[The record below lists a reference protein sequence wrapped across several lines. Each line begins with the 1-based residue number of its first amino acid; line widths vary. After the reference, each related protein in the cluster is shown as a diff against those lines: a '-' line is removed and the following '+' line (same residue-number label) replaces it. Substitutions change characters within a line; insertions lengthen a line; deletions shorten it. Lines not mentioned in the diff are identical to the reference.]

1 MSNDRIRLGVFCKT
15 TLFNSQ
21 GEMNDNFGQ
30 ATFVQGGKTVS
41 DQNNTNKT
49 PRKYM
54 TLLKRVAITSVAL
67 STLVFGSASA
77 DTKIQTVYHVYIDG
91 NRVGTVDSKNVVEKV
106 IEQKVDSLQDQYK
119 ELSLVADNV
128 SIIEEQ
134 VFLPT
139 FNNENTVKVL
149 ESEIEIAAQA
159 KAITIDGEPVA
170 YLKNEEEANEALK
183 QLKLQ
188 YVKEEQL
195 QELEARE
202 KSEQPLPALAEGQS
216 RLLDVSFVEKV
227 SVSDEKISPE
237 QIHNPAD
244 TVTLL
249 QKGTLEEKKYQVKEG
264 DVLGSIAV
272 DYDLKTA
279 DLLALNPGITK
290 DTLIKIGQELN
301 VTAYKPFL
309 TVVVKMEQNKKETIN
324 FETKVNENSNM
335 YKGDRKV
342 TQEGQEGE
350 KTVHYEYK
358 MVNGVNAETK
368 KLNETITKEPV
379 TEVIEKGTKVV
390 PSRGSGQLAWPA
402 VGGYISSHVGYR
414 WGQLHKGIDIAR
426 PSNYT
431 IKAADNGTVVE
442 AGYSGGFGNKITI
455 NHNNGM
461 KTIYAHMS
469 SLNVRV
475 GQTVTKGQQI
485 GVMGSTGNSTGTHLH
500 FELYINGALKNPL
513 DYL

>member
-1 MSNDRIRLGVFCKT
+1 M
-15 TLFNSQ
+15 TLF
-21 GEMNDNFGQ
+21 
-30 ATFVQGGKTVS
+30 
-41 DQNNTNKT
+41 
-49 PRKYM
+49 
-54 TLLKRVAITSVAL
+54 KRVAITSIAL
-67 STLVFGSASA
+67 STLVFGTVSA

-91 NRVGTVDSKNVVEKV
+91 KRIGTVDNKNVVEKV
-106 IEQKVDSLQDQYK
+106 IVQKVDSLKDQYQGI
-119 ELSLVADNV
+119 SLVADNV
-128 SIIEEQ
+128 SVIEEQ
-134 VFLPT
+134 AFLPA
-139 FNNENTVKVL
+139 FNNTTATKKL
-149 ESEIEIAAQA
+149 ETELEIAAEV
-159 KAITIDGEPVA
+159 KAITVDGEPVA
-170 YLKNEEEANEALK
+170 YLKNEEDANEALK

-188 YVKEEQL
+188 YVNEEEL
-195 QELEARE
+195 QELEARAN
-202 KSEQPLPALAEGQS
+202 SEEPLPALAEGQS

-227 SVSDEKISPE
+227 STSDEKISPE
-237 QIHNPAD
+237 QVHSPAD

-249 QKGTLEEKKYQVKEG
+249 KKGTLEEQKYQVKEG

-272 DYDLKTA
+272 AHDLATA
-279 DLLALNPGITK
+279 DLLALNPVLTE
-290 DTLIKIGQELN
+290 DSLIQIGQELN

-309 TVVVKMEQNKKETIN
+309 TVVVKREQNNKETIK

-335 YKGDRKV
+335 FKGDRKV
-342 TQEGQEGE
+342 TQEGQDGE

-358 MVNGVNAETK
+358 MINGVTTETN
-368 KLNETITKEPV
+368 KLDEAIIKEPV
-379 TEVIEKGTKVV
+379 AEIIENGTKVV

-414 WGQLHKGIDIAR
+414 WGSLHKGIDIAR

-442 AGYSGGFGNKITI
+442 AGYDGGYGNKIVI

-461 KTIYAHMS
+461 KTVYGHLS
-469 SLNVRV
+469 SIGVSV

>member
-1 MSNDRIRLGVFCKT
+1 M
-15 TLFNSQ
+15 
-21 GEMNDNFGQ
+21 
-30 ATFVQGGKTVS
+30 S
-41 DQNNTNKT
+41 DQNKKEKT
-49 PRKYM
+49 PRKHIK
-54 TLLKRVAITSVAL
+54 LLKRVTIASIAL
-67 STLVFGSASA
+67 STLVFGTVSA

-91 NRVGTVDSKNVVEKV
+91 QRVGTVDSKNVVEKV
-106 IEQKVDSLQDQYK
+106 VDQKIDSLQDEFQG
-119 ELSLVADNV
+119 LSLVADNV
-128 SIIEEQ
+128 SVIEEHA
-134 VFLPT
+134 FLPT
-139 FNNENTVKVL
+139 FNNETTAKKL
-149 ESEIEIAAQA
+149 ETEIEIAAEA
-159 KAITIDGEPVA
+159 KAITVDGEPVA
-170 YLKNEEEANEALK
+170 YLKNEEDAKEALK

-195 QELEARE
+195 QELEARAN
-202 KSEQPLPALAEGQS
+202 SEEPLPALAEGQS
-216 RLLDVSFVEKV
+216 RLLDVSFNEKV
-227 SVSDEKISPE
+227 SISDGKVSPE
-237 QIHNPAD
+237 QVHSPAD

-249 QKGTLEEKKYQVKEG
+249 NKGTLEEKKYQVKEG

-272 DYDLKTA
+272 DHDLETTE
-279 DLLALNPGITK
+279 LLALNPGMK
-290 DTLIKIGQELN
+290 EDTLLQIGQELN

-309 TVVVKMEQNKKETIN
+309 TVIVKMEQNKKETIK

-358 MVNGVNAETK
+358 MVNGVTAETK
-368 KLNETITKEPV
+368 KVNEVVVKEPV

-390 PSRGSGQLAWPA
+390 PSRGSGQLAWPT

-414 WGQLHKGIDIAR
+414 WGRLHKGLDIAR
-426 PSNYT
+426 PSNYA

-442 AGYSGGFGNKITI
+442 AGYSGSFGNKVVI

-469 SLNVRV
+469 SIQVKV